1 MPGSEDQPAE
11 DHPPVAVPQ
20 QPGPPTASFAA
31 TEEARLHQQGQLEQ
45 QAHEHR
51 TARRKHLHRIGVSAM
66 WIVAVVGCVVG
77 GMSLW
82 HLVTPPCWHILPD
95 GQVSTLNTITVTSVV
110 SSLLT
115 FFVQEATR

>member
-20 QPGPPTASFAA
+20 EPGPPTASFAA

-45 QAHEHR
+45 
-51 TARRKHLHRIGVSAM
+51 
-66 WIVAVVGCVVG
+66 
-77 GMSLW
+77 
-82 HLVTPPCWHILPD
+82 
-95 GQVSTLNTITVTSVV
+95 QVSTLNTITVTSVV

>member
-20 QPGPPTASFAA
+20 EPGPPTASFAAEEARLAA

-45 QAHEHR
+45 
-51 TARRKHLHRIGVSAM
+51 
-66 WIVAVVGCVVG
+66 
-77 GMSLW
+77 
-82 HLVTPPCWHILPD
+82 
-95 GQVSTLNTITVTSVV
+95 QVSTLNTITVTSVV